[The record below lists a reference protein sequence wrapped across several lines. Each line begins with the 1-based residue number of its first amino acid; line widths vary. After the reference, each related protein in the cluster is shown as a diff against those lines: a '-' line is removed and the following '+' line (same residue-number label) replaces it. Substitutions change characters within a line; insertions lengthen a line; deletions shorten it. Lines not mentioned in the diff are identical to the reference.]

1 MKKIKILLVDD
12 NDNTRAS
19 IRQLLELD
27 DVVDIVGEAAD
38 GNEALEKAGILEP
51 ELVLMDINMPKMD
64 GIEATRKFSQQH
76 PHIGVILISIN
87 DEIQNFRRAMLAGAK
102 EYLVKPLSPEEIS
115 TAVRQDRKS
124 VV

>member
-19 IRQLLELD
+19 ISQLLELD

-51 ELVLMDINMPKMD
+51 ELVSHGYQLCQRWM
-64 GIEATRKFSQQH
+64 A
-76 PHIGVILISIN
+76 
-87 DEIQNFRRAMLAGAK
+87 
-102 EYLVKPLSPEEIS
+102 
-115 TAVRQDRKS
+115 
-124 VV
+124 